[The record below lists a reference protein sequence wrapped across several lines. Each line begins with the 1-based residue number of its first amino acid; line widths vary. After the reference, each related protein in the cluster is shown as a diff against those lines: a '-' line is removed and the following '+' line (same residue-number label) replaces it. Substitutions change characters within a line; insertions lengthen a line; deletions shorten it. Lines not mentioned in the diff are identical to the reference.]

1 MSVPA
6 FDVARFAELQR
17 ARGLRWGQ
25 SLTHYPEIGSTN
37 DEALKAA
44 RSGAPAGSVFVA
56 DHQYAGRGRSGKTWQ
71 SKPGAGLLF
80 SVLLR
85 PETSADRLASLT
97 LAVGL
102 GVRAALRAATVGEF
116 SVKWPN
122 DVLGSGR
129 KVAGVLCEGQLSGHS
144 VEAVVIGVGINLSR
158 QELPPELEST
168 TTSLA
173 DLVLAGH
180 TVPERETLIVEAL
193 AAIETRATRYFAHG
207 FTTLHDEF
215 MQHDALAGH
224 RVAVSGASEV
234 RGVARGVDHVVQL
247 LVEDEGVVLALR
259 SGTVR
264 IAE

>member
-1 MSVPA
+1 VSVRP
-6 FDVARFAELQR
+6 FDVARFGELQR
-17 ARGLRWGQ
+17 ARGLSWGE
-25 SLTHYPEIGSTN
+25 SLAHYDEIGSTN

-44 RSGAPAGSVFVA
+44 RAGAPAGSVFVA
-56 DHQYAGRGRSGKTWQ
+56 EHQSAGRGRSGKTWQ

-85 PETSADRLASLT
+85 PDTSADRLSSLT

-102 GVRAALRAATVGEF
+102 GVRAALRAATVGDF
-116 SVKWPN
+116 NVKWPN

-129 KVAGVLCEGQLSGHS
+129 KVAGVLCEGQLSGRS

-158 QELPPELEST
+158 QELPPELERT
-168 TTSLA
+168 ATSLE

-180 TVPERETLIVEAL
+180 AVPERESLIVEAL
-193 AAIETRATRYFAHG
+193 AAIESRAARHFANG
-207 FTTLHDEF
+207 FTALYDEF
-215 MQHDALAGH
+215 VQHDALAGL
-224 RVAVSGASEV
+224 RVTVSGASEV
-234 RGVARGVDHVVQL
+234 RGIARGVDREGQL
-247 LVEDEGVVLALR
+247 LVEDDGTLIAVR